1 MKKFRFSMET
11 VLHYRE
17 QMLDALRAEHA
28 ATITRV
34 REQEREVEALNQK
47 FDEINAEYRQKKME
61 GMTIADAVIFDGM
74 LRVQEN
80 EIQKALR
87 VLEECRRAEEVKR
100 SEVIAARTDKA
111 TEEKLREKKLDSYR
125 KAMEK
130 SEEQFIDE
138 FVSTTRVLT
147 ARSAQ

>member
-1 MKKFRFSMET
+1 MKKFRFSMEA

-61 GMTIADAVIFDGM
+61 GMTIADAVIFDGV

-111 TEEKLREKKLDSYR
+111 TVEKLREKKLDSYR

>member
-61 GMTIADAVIFDGM
+61 GMTIADAVIFDGV

-100 SEVIAARTDKA
+100 GEVIAARTDKA
-111 TEEKLREKKLDSYR
+111 TVEKLREKKLDSYR

>member
-61 GMTIADAVIFDGM
+61 GMTIADAVIFDGV

-111 TEEKLREKKLDSYR
+111 TVEKLREKKLDSYR

-130 SEEQFIDE
+130 REEQFIDE

>member
-61 GMTIADAVIFDGM
+61 GMTIADAVIFDGV

-111 TEEKLREKKLDSYR
+111 TVEKLREKKLDSYR

>member
-61 GMTIADAVIFDGM
+61 GMTIADAVIFDGV

-87 VLEECRRAEEVKR
+87 VLEECRRAEEAKR

-111 TEEKLREKKLDSYR
+111 TVEKLREKKLDSYR

-130 SEEQFIDE
+130 REEQFIDE